1 MPRILAN
8 EKAGALTYQRFFS
21 LPYTSVT
28 PSSFSVLPRITCVA
42 IWAIGTPVALE
53 RNGTVRDERGLTSMT

>member
-21 LPYTSVT
+21 RPHTSVM
-28 PSSFSVLPRITCVA
+28 PCSRRLRPRITCVA
-42 IWAIGTPVALE
+42 MCAICTPVDFD
-53 RNGTVRDERGLTSMT
+53 RNGTVRDERGLTSIT